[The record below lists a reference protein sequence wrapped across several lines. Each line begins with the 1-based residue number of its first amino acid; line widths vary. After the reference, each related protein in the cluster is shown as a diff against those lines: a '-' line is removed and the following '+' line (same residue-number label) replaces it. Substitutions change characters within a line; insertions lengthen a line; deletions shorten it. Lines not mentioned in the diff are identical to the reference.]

1 MNVSHQAKA
10 AEAVGVGQGTE
21 TPEMLG
27 GNLRTTPP
35 TIEDLD
41 EFPVGLRR
49 NSARCLK
56 RRSLVTKEVW

>member
-21 TPEMLG
+21 TPEVLG

-35 TIEDLD
+35 TTEGLD
-41 EFPVGLRR
+41 EFPVGL
-49 NSARCLK
+49 
-56 RRSLVTKEVW
+56 KEKFCQMFEEKVPGD